1 MFSHATQ
8 INVLDLNAH
17 RAPGASRRRPNL
29 PAADGFTSGH
39 LTGQNKK
46 DIRQDVLFVLVREA
60 GLEVAVPNFNNFLT
74 SNYVINSSESGIL
87 CTTKS
92 IDFMLCVSVKGQ
104 KCGQELSY

>member
-1 MFSHATQ
+1 LPDKKKKVPKTYRFQNFS
-8 INVLDLNAH
+8 
-17 RAPGASRRRPNL
+17 
-29 PAADGFTSGH
+29 
-39 LTGQNKK
+39 
-46 DIRQDVLFVLVREA
+46 LVREA